1 MMSQRTRARVVEG
14 SRRNAWSPRPLLSR
28 REGTPIVMSGIDLV
42 IAIIVGAGLVIVVGG
57 GAGVAKP
64 V

>member
-1 MMSQRTRARVVEG
+1 
-14 SRRNAWSPRPLLSR
+14 
-28 REGTPIVMSGIDLV
+28 MSGIDLV